1 MKIKIQPGWVEK
13 EIPWLREKSVLL
25 DPYAKGAPQHAG
37 LVIPSTLSFKNLWIV
52 PWGKLY

>member
-25 DPYAKGAPQHAG
+25 DPYAKGAPKHAG
-37 LVIPSTLSFKNLWIV
+37 LVIPSTLSFKNLWTV